1 MLCIN
6 TRKWRGMKINEL
18 TLFYQC
24 FSGHIFV
31 LFILASKQ
39 VRRLGYKRA
48 NDRWQE
54 KASVFRNII
63 STTLQKDIFC
73 IYVRPLNCKVIIE
86 LNVNLYLLHDVDCGF
101 VVSLIL
107 VDKSHLTFKPSCL
120 IFTHFRFTL
129 CCALYKNL
137 EDNH

>member
-1 MLCIN
+1 MG
-6 TRKWRGMKINEL
+6 KWRGLKINEL

-39 VRRLGYKRA
+39 VRRLGYKQA
-48 NDRWQE
+48 YDRWQE

-63 STTLQKDIFC
+63 STTLQKDILC
-73 IYVRPLNCKVIIE
+73 LYVRPLNCKVIIE
-86 LNVNLYLLHDVDCGF
+86 LNVNLYLFHDVDCGF

-107 VDKSHLTFKPSCL
+107 LDKSHLTFKSCL
-120 IFTHFRFTL
+120 SDITHFRFTL
-129 CCALYKNL
+129 SCALYKKI
-137 EDNH
+137 EDKH